1 MSEFMSYDPWANIT
15 TRNGFP
21 GDEIVSMLQKS
32 IRKGKEENAI
42 KAAYEMYI
50 TSPQFEDKLWRRLM
64 AISVEDIGFGDTEA
78 CRYVYTLNQIRKEF
92 LYADGDR
99 CLFFIQAIR
108 YLCRCKKE
116 RSSDHIKCKLMT
128 EFEHGK
134 TFEVP
139 DYAYDMH
146 TQKGREMGRDVVHFL
161 EEASAVTPELENEEF
176 KKIKVDLNYGL
187 DYDVV
192 FNRFAKRLNIE
203 EAYYMSTSL
212 IILNKTGGNISKIF
226 TTIEKSFFDRKKL
239 KDELSSAIAV
249 SELVFKI
256 LVFIPIFIFLVIFI
270 IL

>member
-1 MSEFMSYDPWANIT
+1 MLIEKKIRLKYNKHCKQKPAKNVTNYMKREETKMSEFMSYDPWANIT
-15 TRNGFP
+15 TRNGFH

-42 KAAYEMYI
+42 RAAYEMYI

-99 CLFFIQAIR
+99 SLFFIQAIR

-116 RSSDHIKCKLMT
+116 RSSDHIKCRIMT

-134 TFEVP
+134 IFEVP

-146 TQKGREMGRDVVHFL
+146 TQKGREMGRDVIHFL
-161 EEASAVTPELENEEF
+161 EDASVVTPELENEEF
-176 KKIKVDLNYGL
+176 KKIKA
-187 DYDVV
+187 DYVKFCKEEKDKMTGEPKTQP
-192 FNRFAKRLNIE
+192 FAYNVWQ
-203 EAYYMSTSL
+203 Y
-212 IILNKTGGNISKIF
+212 
-226 TTIEKSFFDRKKL
+226 
-239 KDELSSAIAV
+239 
-249 SELVFKI
+249 
-256 LVFIPIFIFLVIFI
+256 
-270 IL
+270 